1 MTERIKTENQKK
13 ERNYLDNSI
22 IRFDKNIG
30 KICWNIHLYRHLS
43 ILIFSYKYI
52 YVFINWVL

>member
-52 YVFINWVL
+52 YVFIN